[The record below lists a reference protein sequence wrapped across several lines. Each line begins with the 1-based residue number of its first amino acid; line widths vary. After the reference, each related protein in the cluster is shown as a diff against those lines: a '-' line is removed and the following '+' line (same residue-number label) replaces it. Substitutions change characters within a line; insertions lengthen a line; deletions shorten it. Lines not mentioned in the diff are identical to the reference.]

1 MLLYMTDEIED
12 KKSAVTEAIRR
23 NISILNAI
31 VVFVLFSILIL
42 NIILNYV
49 QTLSLLKMLLIVL
62 VLIAISLFAI
72 RYVSR
77 GAIKELERYDD
88 KLNVLLISLQ
98 NEINERKLAE
108 EKLKKAYSEL
118 EDQIK
123 GHSAG

>member
-1 MLLYMTDEIED
+1 MTDEIED